1 MEGIYILC
9 ILISACAHAL
19 YNYLMHSS
27 GGSRL
32 FLLFMFLIAACTSG
46 IALLFSQ
53 QTIHIPFT
61 HCITIYAASLFYVLY
76 QISVSKAYE
85 KGEISRLYPL
95 TVLSP
100 IFVPI
105 WAFLFLQET
114 ISGGVLIGIII
125 TILGAISVKQ
135 KQKSYTNIRYFFS
148 KQNSYK
154 GAGIAI
160 LASIFYSFG
169 AVFDKASIEHFELLP
184 YLAVLL
190 TCMAVNMLIIN
201 IILNKNI
208 FSHVR
213 TIRAIPVLAAGLI
226 AYISFYTFRVALQHV
241 DVSIAVPIRVSS
253 VLFAVIL
260 GLTFGKELIS
270 RNKIIGIITII
281 SGILIINF
289 TV

>member
-27 GGSRL
+27 GGSKL
-32 FLLFMFLIAACTSG
+32 FLLLMFLIAACTSV
-46 IALLFSQ
+46 IILLFSQ
-53 QTIHIPFT
+53 HAIHIPLT

-100 IFVPI
+100 VFVPI
-105 WAFLFLQET
+105 WATFFLQET
-114 ISGGVLIGIII
+114 ISRGVLIGIII
-125 TILGAISVKQ
+125 TILGTISI
-135 KQKSYTNIRYFFS
+135 KQKSYTNIRHYFS
-148 KQNSYK
+148 KENSYK

-169 AVFDKASIEHFELLP
+169 AVFDKASIESFELSS

-190 TCMAVNMLIIN
+190 TCMALNMLIIN
-201 IILNKNI
+201 IIFDKHI

-213 TIRAIPVLAAGLI
+213 TIRTIPVLAAGII

-260 GLTFGKELIS
+260 GLTFGKEHIS
-270 RNKIIGIITII
+270 RNTIIGIFTII
-281 SGILIINF
+281 SGIVIINF
-289 TV
+289 SV

>member
-1 MEGIYILC
+1 
-9 ILISACAHAL
+9 
-19 YNYLMHSS
+19 
-27 GGSRL
+27 
-32 FLLFMFLIAACTSG
+32 
-46 IALLFSQ
+46 
-53 QTIHIPFT
+53 
-61 HCITIYAASLFYVLY
+61 
-76 QISVSKAYE
+76 
-85 KGEISRLYPL
+85 
-95 TVLSP
+95 VLSP
-100 IFVPI
+100 VFVPI
-105 WAFLFLQET
+105 WAFIFLQET

-135 KQKSYTNIRYFFS
+135 NSYTNIRHFFS

-169 AVFDKASIEHFELLP
+169 AVFDKASIESFELSP

-190 TCMAVNMLIIN
+190 TCMALNMFIIN
-201 IILNKNI
+201 IIRNKHI
-208 FSHVR
+208 FSQIR
-213 TIRAIPVLAAGLI
+213 TIRVIPVVAAGLI
-226 AYISFYTFRVALQHV
+226 AYISFYSFRVALQHV

-260 GLTFGKELIS
+260 GITFGKELIS

-289 TV
+289 SV